1 MTAEYDSSWDSDDDE
16 GDAFA
21 RKCEEWRRR
30 NWMAWLSEKL
40 SFPFEVKRAEDME
53 ENPFDHAHGPFS
65 VGRRMQAV
73 SLEEDEHWKYGMV
86 ICVTDGKKKGTVPL
100 ADVEITSKTNPNYW
114 PVREY
119 VVWAAN
125 H

>member
-1 MTAEYDSSWDSDDDE
+1 MQAEYDGSWDGDDDE
-16 GDAFA
+16 DAFDS
-21 RKCEEWRRR
+21 KYEEWGRRD
-30 NWMAWLSEKL
+30 WMAWLSEKL

-73 SLEEDEHWKYGMV
+73 SLEEEHWKYGMV

-100 ADVEITSKTNPNYW
+100 ADVEVTSKTNPNYW